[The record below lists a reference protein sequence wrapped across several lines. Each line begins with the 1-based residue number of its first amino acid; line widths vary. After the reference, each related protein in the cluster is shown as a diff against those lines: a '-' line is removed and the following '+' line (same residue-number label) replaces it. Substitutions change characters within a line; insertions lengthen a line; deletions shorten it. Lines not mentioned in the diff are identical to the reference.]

1 MTVRSPEVHNG
12 ITNDDLDGLQPPCA
26 ASVKSLSLL
35 PDWANVNKDVAIT
48 DFVYFGC
55 NAVIY
60 LGGTNQTPT
69 ALP

>member
-1 MTVRSPEVHNG
+1 LAETEANDRAIAGSSLANG

-55 NAVIY
+55 SIAE
-60 LGGTNQTPT
+60 
-69 ALP
+69 